1 MLLNFHVSSSHIT
14 AVDSFGCSLSMPAFE
29 PTARYAGPRAGMVFT
44 TRDGATG
51 YYADAAAQLSRGR
64 RADDASSSSASSLV
78 GRDAKRRREKRREK
92 KERKREKKKRKKE
105 KKRRKKE
112 KKRKRS
118 SSSSSS
124 SSSGSDVVRSAVSGK
139 RIKLK
144 VDKSAEDRAR
154 DAGRREMLRYMN
166 AVSER

>member
-1 MLLNFHVSSSHIT
+1 
-14 AVDSFGCSLSMPAFE
+14 MPAFE
-29 PTARYAGPRAGMVFT
+29 PAARYAGPRAGMIFT
-44 TRDGATG
+44 TRDGRTG
-51 YYADAAAQLSRGR
+51 YYTDAAAQLSRGR
-64 RADDASSSSASSLV
+64 DDASSSSASSLG

-112 KKRKRS
+112 KRKRKRSAS

-139 RIKLK
+139 RIRLK

>member
-1 MLLNFHVSSSHIT
+1 
-14 AVDSFGCSLSMPAFE
+14 MPAFE
-29 PTARYAGPRAGMVFT
+29 PAARYAGPRAGMVFT

-51 YYADAAAQLSRGR
+51 YYADAAAQLSRSR
-64 RADDASSSSASSLV
+64 RADDASSSSASSLG

-112 KKRKRS
+112 KRKRKRS
-118 SSSSSS
+118 ASSSSS

>member
-1 MLLNFHVSSSHIT
+1 
-14 AVDSFGCSLSMPAFE
+14 MPAFE
-29 PTARYAGPRAGMVFT
+29 PAARYAGPRAGMIFT
-44 TRDGATG
+44 TRDGKTG
-51 YYADAAAQLSRGR
+51 YYTDAAAQLSRSR
-64 RADDASSSSASSLV
+64 DDASSSSASSLG

-124 SSSGSDVVRSAVSGK
+124 SSGSDVVRSAVSGK
-139 RIKLK
+139 RIKLR

>member
-1 MLLNFHVSSSHIT
+1 
-14 AVDSFGCSLSMPAFE
+14 MPAFE
-29 PTARYAGPRAGMVFT
+29 PAARYAGPRAGMIFT

-51 YYADAAAQLSRGR
+51 YYPDAAAQLSRSR
-64 RADDASSSSASSLV
+64 RDDASSSSASSLG

-112 KKRKRS
+112 KRKRKRSAS

>member
-1 MLLNFHVSSSHIT
+1 
-14 AVDSFGCSLSMPAFE
+14 MPAFE
-29 PTARYAGPRAGMVFT
+29 PAARYAGPRAGMVFT

-64 RADDASSSSASSLV
+64 RADDASSSSASSLG

-112 KKRKRS
+112 KRKRKRSAS

>member
-1 MLLNFHVSSSHIT
+1 
-14 AVDSFGCSLSMPAFE
+14 MPAFE
-29 PTARYAGPRAGMVFT
+29 PAARYAGPRAGMVFT

-51 YYADAAAQLSRGR
+51 YYPDAAAQLSRSR
-64 RADDASSSSASSLV
+64 DAASSSSASSLG

-92 KERKREKKKRKKE
+92 KARKREKKKRKKE

-124 SSSGSDVVRSAVSGK
+124 SSGSDVVRSAVSGK
-139 RIKLK
+139 RIRLR

>member
-1 MLLNFHVSSSHIT
+1 MGAAL
-14 AVDSFGCSLSMPAFE
+14 GMPAFE
-29 PTARYAGPRAGMVFT
+29 PAARYAGPRAGMIFT
-44 TRDGATG
+44 TRDGRTG
-51 YYADAAAQLSRGR
+51 YYADAAAQSSRGR
-64 RADDASSSSASSLV
+64 DDASSSSASSLG

-139 RIKLK
+139 RIRLK

>member
-1 MLLNFHVSSSHIT
+1 
-14 AVDSFGCSLSMPAFE
+14 MPAFE
-29 PTARYAGPRAGMVFT
+29 PAARYAGPRAGMIFT
-44 TRDGATG
+44 TRDGRTG
-51 YYADAAAQLSRGR
+51 YYADAAAQLSRSR
-64 RADDASSSSASSLV
+64 RDDASSSSASSLG

-92 KERKREKKKRKKE
+92 KARKREKKKRKKE

-112 KKRKRS
+112 KRKRKRSS

>member
-1 MLLNFHVSSSHIT
+1 
-14 AVDSFGCSLSMPAFE
+14 MPAFE
-29 PTARYAGPRAGMVFT
+29 PAARYAGPRAGMIFT
-44 TRDGATG
+44 TRDGRTG

-64 RADDASSSSASSLV
+64 DDASSSSASSLG

-92 KERKREKKKRKKE
+92 KARKREKKKRKKE

-118 SSSSSS
+118 ASSSSSS

-139 RIKLK
+139 RIRLR

>member
-1 MLLNFHVSSSHIT
+1 
-14 AVDSFGCSLSMPAFE
+14 
-29 PTARYAGPRAGMVFT
+29 MVFT

-51 YYADAAAQLSRGR
+51 YYPDAAAQLSRGR
-64 RADDASSSSASSLV
+64 DDASSSSASSLG

-92 KERKREKKKRKKE
+92 KARKREKKKRKKE

-124 SSSGSDVVRSAVSGK
+124 GSDVVRSAVSGK
-139 RIKLK
+139 RIRLR

>member
-1 MLLNFHVSSSHIT
+1 
-14 AVDSFGCSLSMPAFE
+14 MPAFE
-29 PTARYAGPRAGMVFT
+29 PAARYAGPRAGMIFT
-44 TRDGATG
+44 TRDGRTG

-64 RADDASSSSASSLV
+64 DDASSSSASSLG

-124 SSSGSDVVRSAVSGK
+124 SSSSGSDVVRSAVSGK
-139 RIKLK
+139 RIRLR

>member
-1 MLLNFHVSSSHIT
+1 MGAAL
-14 AVDSFGCSLSMPAFE
+14 GMPAFE
-29 PTARYAGPRAGMVFT
+29 PAARYAGPRAGMVFT
-44 TRDGATG
+44 TRDGRTG
-51 YYADAAAQLSRGR
+51 YYADAAAQSSRGR
-64 RADDASSSSASSLV
+64 DDASSSSASSLG

-124 SSSGSDVVRSAVSGK
+124 SSSSGSDVVRSAVSGK
-139 RIKLK
+139 RIRLK

>member
-1 MLLNFHVSSSHIT
+1 
-14 AVDSFGCSLSMPAFE
+14 MPAFE
-29 PTARYAGPRAGMVFT
+29 PAARYAGPRAGMVFT

-51 YYADAAAQLSRGR
+51 YYPDAAAQLSRSR
-64 RADDASSSSASSLV
+64 DAASSSSASSLG

-92 KERKREKKKRKKE
+92 KARKREKKKRKKE

-118 SSSSSS
+118 ASSSSS

-139 RIKLK
+139 RIRLK

-154 DAGRREMLRYMN
+154 DAGRRKMLRYMN

>member
-1 MLLNFHVSSSHIT
+1 MGAAL
-14 AVDSFGCSLSMPAFE
+14 GMPAFE
-29 PTARYAGPRAGMVFT
+29 PAARYAGPRAGMIFT

-51 YYADAAAQLSRGR
+51 YYPDAAAQSSRGR
-64 RADDASSSSASSLV
+64 DDASSSSASSLG

-124 SSSGSDVVRSAVSGK
+124 SSGSDVVRSAVSGK
-139 RIKLK
+139 RIRLR

>member
-1 MLLNFHVSSSHIT
+1 
-14 AVDSFGCSLSMPAFE
+14 MPAFE
-29 PTARYAGPRAGMVFT
+29 PAARYAGPRAGMIFT

-51 YYADAAAQLSRGR
+51 YYPDAAAQLSRGR
-64 RADDASSSSASSLV
+64 DDASSSSASSLG

-92 KERKREKKKRKKE
+92 KERKREKKKRKKKE

-112 KKRKRS
+112 KKRKR

>member
-1 MLLNFHVSSSHIT
+1 MGAAL
-14 AVDSFGCSLSMPAFE
+14 GMPAFE
-29 PTARYAGPRAGMVFT
+29 PAARYAGPRAGMIFT
-44 TRDGATG
+44 TRDGRTG
-51 YYADAAAQLSRGR
+51 YYADAAAQSSRR
-64 RADDASSSSASSLV
+64 RDDASSSSASSLG

-92 KERKREKKKRKKE
+92 KARKREKKKRKKE

-118 SSSSSS
+118 ASSSSSS

-139 RIKLK
+139 RIRLK

>member
-1 MLLNFHVSSSHIT
+1 MGAAL
-14 AVDSFGCSLSMPAFE
+14 GMPAFE
-29 PTARYAGPRAGMVFT
+29 PAARYAGPRAGMIFT
-44 TRDGATG
+44 TRDGKTG
-51 YYADAAAQLSRGR
+51 YYADAAAQSSRGR
-64 RADDASSSSASSLV
+64 DDASSSSASSLG

-118 SSSSSS
+118 A

-139 RIKLK
+139 RIRLR

>member
-1 MLLNFHVSSSHIT
+1 
-14 AVDSFGCSLSMPAFE
+14 MPAFE
-29 PTARYAGPRAGMVFT
+29 PAARYAGPRAGMVFT
-44 TRDGATG
+44 TRDGRTG

-64 RADDASSSSASSLV
+64 DDASSSSASSLG

-124 SSSGSDVVRSAVSGK
+124 SSGSDVVRSAVSGK
-139 RIKLK
+139 RIRLR

>member
-1 MLLNFHVSSSHIT
+1 
-14 AVDSFGCSLSMPAFE
+14 MPAFE
-29 PTARYAGPRAGMVFT
+29 PAARYAGPRAGMVFT

-51 YYADAAAQLSRGR
+51 YYPDAAAQLSRSR
-64 RADDASSSSASSLV
+64 RDDASSSSASSLG

-92 KERKREKKKRKKE
+92 KARKREKKKRKKE

-139 RIKLK
+139 RIRLK

>member
-1 MLLNFHVSSSHIT
+1 
-14 AVDSFGCSLSMPAFE
+14 MPAFE
-29 PTARYAGPRAGMVFT
+29 PAARYAGPRAGMVFT

-51 YYADAAAQLSRGR
+51 YYPDAAAQLSRGR
-64 RADDASSSSASSLV
+64 DDASSSSASSLG

-92 KERKREKKKRKKE
+92 KERKREKKRRKKE

-112 KKRKRS
+112 KRKRKRSAS

>member
-1 MLLNFHVSSSHIT
+1 MGAN
-14 AVDSFGCSLSMPAFE
+14 LSMPAFE
-29 PTARYAGPRAGMVFT
+29 PAARYAGPRAGMVFT
-44 TRDGATG
+44 TRDGKTG
-51 YYADAAAQLSRGR
+51 YYEDAAAQLSRSR
-64 RADDASSSSASSLV
+64 RAADASSSSASSLG

-112 KKRKRS
+112 KRKRKRS
-118 SSSSSS
+118 ASSSSS

>member
-1 MLLNFHVSSSHIT
+1 MGAAL
-14 AVDSFGCSLSMPAFE
+14 GMPAFE
-29 PTARYAGPRAGMVFT
+29 PAARYAGPRAGMIFT
-44 TRDGATG
+44 TRDGKTG
-51 YYADAAAQLSRGR
+51 YYADAAAQSSRGR
-64 RADDASSSSASSLV
+64 DDASSSSASSLG

-92 KERKREKKKRKKE
+92 KARKREKKKRKKE

-118 SSSSSS
+118 ASSSSSS

>member
-1 MLLNFHVSSSHIT
+1 
-14 AVDSFGCSLSMPAFE
+14 MPAFE
-29 PTARYAGPRAGMVFT
+29 PAARYAGPRAGMVFT
-44 TRDGATG
+44 TRDGRTG
-51 YYADAAAQLSRGR
+51 YYTDAAAQLSRGR
-64 RADDASSSSASSLV
+64 DDASSSSASSLG

-118 SSSSSS
+118 A

-139 RIKLK
+139 RIRLR

>member
-1 MLLNFHVSSSHIT
+1 
-14 AVDSFGCSLSMPAFE
+14 MPAFE
-29 PTARYAGPRAGMVFT
+29 PAARYAGPRAGMVFT
-44 TRDGATG
+44 TRDGRTG
-51 YYADAAAQLSRGR
+51 YYTDAAAQLSRGR
-64 RADDASSSSASSLV
+64 DDASSSSASSLG

-124 SSSGSDVVRSAVSGK
+124 SSSSGSDVVRSAVSGK
-139 RIKLK
+139 RIRLR

>member
-1 MLLNFHVSSSHIT
+1 
-14 AVDSFGCSLSMPAFE
+14 MPAFE
-29 PTARYAGPRAGMVFT
+29 PAARYAGPRAGMIFT
-44 TRDGATG
+44 TRDGRTG
-51 YYADAAAQLSRGR
+51 YYADAAAQSSRGR
-64 RADDASSSSASSLV
+64 DDASSSSASSLG

-92 KERKREKKKRKKE
+92 KARKREKKKRKKE

-124 SSSGSDVVRSAVSGK
+124 SSGSDVVRSAVSGK
-139 RIKLK
+139 RIRLR

>member
-1 MLLNFHVSSSHIT
+1 
-14 AVDSFGCSLSMPAFE
+14 MPAFE
-29 PTARYAGPRAGMVFT
+29 PAARYAGPRAGMIFT
-44 TRDGATG
+44 TRDGRTG

-64 RADDASSSSASSLV
+64 DDASSSSASSLG

-124 SSSGSDVVRSAVSGK
+124 SSSSGSDVVRSAVSGK
-139 RIKLK
+139 RIRLK

>member
-1 MLLNFHVSSSHIT
+1 
-14 AVDSFGCSLSMPAFE
+14 MPAFE
-29 PTARYAGPRAGMVFT
+29 PAARYAGPRAGMIFT

-51 YYADAAAQLSRGR
+51 YYPDAAAQLSRGR
-64 RADDASSSSASSLV
+64 DDASSSSASSLG

-118 SSSSSS
+118 ASSSSSS

-139 RIKLK
+139 RIRLK

>member
-1 MLLNFHVSSSHIT
+1 
-14 AVDSFGCSLSMPAFE
+14 MPAFE
-29 PTARYAGPRAGMVFT
+29 PAARYAGPRAGMVFT
-44 TRDGATG
+44 TRDGRTG
-51 YYADAAAQLSRGR
+51 YYTDAAAQLSRGR
-64 RADDASSSSASSLV
+64 DDASSSSASSLG

-92 KERKREKKKRKKE
+92 KARKREKKKRKKE

-118 SSSSSS
+118 ASSSSS

-139 RIKLK
+139 RIRLR

>member
-1 MLLNFHVSSSHIT
+1 MGAAL
-14 AVDSFGCSLSMPAFE
+14 GMPAFE
-29 PTARYAGPRAGMVFT
+29 PAARYAGPRAGMIFT
-44 TRDGATG
+44 TRDGKTG
-51 YYADAAAQLSRGR
+51 YYADAAAQSSRGR
-64 RADDASSSSASSLV
+64 DDASSSSASSLG

-112 KKRKRS
+112 KKRKRL
-118 SSSSSS
+118 SSSSS

-139 RIKLK
+139 RIRLR

>member
-1 MLLNFHVSSSHIT
+1 
-14 AVDSFGCSLSMPAFE
+14 MPAFE
-29 PTARYAGPRAGMVFT
+29 PAARYAGPRAGMVFT
-44 TRDGATG
+44 TRDGKTG
-51 YYADAAAQLSRGR
+51 YYPDAAAQLSRSR
-64 RADDASSSSASSLV
+64 DAASSSSASSLG

-92 KERKREKKKRKKE
+92 KARKREKKKRKKE

-118 SSSSSS
+118 ASSSSSS

-139 RIKLK
+139 RIRLK

>member
-1 MLLNFHVSSSHIT
+1 MGAAL
-14 AVDSFGCSLSMPAFE
+14 GMPAFE
-29 PTARYAGPRAGMVFT
+29 PAARYAGPRAGMIFT
-44 TRDGATG
+44 TRDGRTG
-51 YYADAAAQLSRGR
+51 YYADAAAQSSRGR
-64 RADDASSSSASSLV
+64 DDASSSSASSLG

-124 SSSGSDVVRSAVSGK
+124 SSGSDVVRSAVSGK
-139 RIKLK
+139 RIKLR

>member
-1 MLLNFHVSSSHIT
+1 
-14 AVDSFGCSLSMPAFE
+14 MPAFE
-29 PTARYAGPRAGMVFT
+29 PAARYAGPRAGMIFT
-44 TRDGATG
+44 TRDGRTG
-51 YYADAAAQLSRGR
+51 YYADAAAQLSRSR
-64 RADDASSSSASSLV
+64 RDDASSSSASSLG

-112 KKRKRS
+112 KKRKRSS

>member
-1 MLLNFHVSSSHIT
+1 MSR
-14 AVDSFGCSLSMPAFE
+14 G
-29 PTARYAGPRAGMVFT
+29 
-44 TRDGATG
+44 
-51 YYADAAAQLSRGR
+51 AAA
-64 RADDASSSSASSLV
+64 ADVKIVEAASEGSQ
-78 GRDAKRRREKRREK
+78 
-92 KERKREKKKRKKE
+92 
-105 KKRRKKE
+105 KKE

-139 RIKLK
+139 RIRLK

>member
-1 MLLNFHVSSSHIT
+1 MGAAL
-14 AVDSFGCSLSMPAFE
+14 GMPAFE
-29 PTARYAGPRAGMVFT
+29 PAARYAGPRAGMIFT
-44 TRDGATG
+44 TRDGRTG
-51 YYADAAAQLSRGR
+51 YYADAAAQSSRGR
-64 RADDASSSSASSLV
+64 DDASSSSASSLG

-118 SSSSSS
+118 ASSSSSS

-139 RIKLK
+139 RIRLR

>member
-1 MLLNFHVSSSHIT
+1 
-14 AVDSFGCSLSMPAFE
+14 MPAFE
-29 PTARYAGPRAGMVFT
+29 PAARYAGPRAGMVFT

-51 YYADAAAQLSRGR
+51 YYPDAAAQLSRSR
-64 RADDASSSSASSLV
+64 RDDASSSSASSLG

-139 RIKLK
+139 RIRLR

>member
-1 MLLNFHVSSSHIT
+1 
-14 AVDSFGCSLSMPAFE
+14 MPAFE
-29 PTARYAGPRAGMVFT
+29 PAARYAGPRAGMVFT
-44 TRDGATG
+44 TRDGRTG

-64 RADDASSSSASSLV
+64 DDASSSSASSLG

-112 KKRKRS
+112 KKRKRSS

>member
-1 MLLNFHVSSSHIT
+1 MGAAL
-14 AVDSFGCSLSMPAFE
+14 GMPAFE
-29 PTARYAGPRAGMVFT
+29 PAARYAGPRAGMIFT
-44 TRDGATG
+44 TRDGRTG
-51 YYADAAAQLSRGR
+51 YYADAAAQSSRR
-64 RADDASSSSASSLV
+64 RDDASSSSASSLG

-112 KKRKRS
+112 KKRKR